1 MSKKASD
8 FQKKVMSL
16 GYRGKEIFKPLN
28 TGWIDDHVACVREW
42 IANIFFYTKNETTI
56 MIDAGYNYDRLGEKM
71 GWLDLNPAKIRHILI
86 THQDTDHVGAVER
99 DSAGLFKEATI
110 YLSEI
115 ENRYLTGEVPR
126 KVIFGAYKLPLVETD
141 NTKKLLTDGDVFFIE
156 DIKVEAI
163 LVPGHTWGHMVY
175 LVDDEYLFT
184 GDTIWFGADGGY
196 SFINSLAENNELAK
210 RSLAE
215 LEKKLRDRG
224 LSPKIITGHTGWSE
238 DLDFVFAHKD
248 QVCNSMKKQKPH
260 DPAAPY
266 DGYDERDDVEWKAR
280 NVRLASVN
288 DRKKRKVLVFGV
300 GVIGAYLAHVLTEAG
315 NDVTILAREERAKS
329 LDRNGLVIYH
339 HLQRKTTTDRV
350 KAVTSVEG
358 LSFDAAFVP
367 MPYHKIRQALPEICV
382 LNAKLLVLVGNNL
395 APAEIDAHIRG
406 HAPGI
411 KTILFGF
418 QVSGGKKETD
428 RFVCERLGGS
438 WMDIGQLHGEADP
451 RLKKLVSRLF
461 AGTSYKLNWQGDM
474 EAYLICH
481 PAAILPIAYLSYICE
496 GDLRSSTREQRKM
509 MVDAS
514 HEAYECLKEK
524 GIPIYPEGDD
534 KFFEN
539 GPRGTVMQML
549 YLVMAKSK
557 IGDLVACEH
566 CRNAVS
572 EMEQIDLFYE
582 DLMRD
587 YPPEKLKVWNTL
599 RSQMP
604 SWEELHKK
612 YGN

>member
-8 FQKKVMSL
+8 FQKKVMSI

-28 TGWIDDHVACVREW
+28 TGRIDDHISCVREW
-42 IANIFFYTKNETTI
+42 IANIFFYTKNGTTI

-71 GWLDLNPAKIRHILI
+71 RWLDLDPAKIRHILI

-115 ENRYLTGEVPR
+115 ENRYLTGEVRR

-141 NTKKLLTDGDVFFIE
+141 NPRKLLKDGEVFFI
-156 DIKVEAI
+156 DGIKVEAI

-175 LVDDEYLFT
+175 LIDDEYLFT

-196 SFINSLAENNELAK
+196 SFINSLAEDNELAK

-215 LEKKLRDRG
+215 LEKKLKDRG
-224 LSPKIITGHTGWSE
+224 LSPKVITGHTGWSE

-248 QVCNSMKKQKPH
+248 QVCNSLKKQKPH

-266 DGYDERDDVEWKAR
+266 DGYDEREDVEWRAR

-288 DRKKRKVLVFGV
+288 DQKKRRVLVFGA
-300 GVIGAYLAHVLTEAG
+300 GVIGAYLAHVLAEAG

-329 LDRNGLVIYH
+329 LTQNGLIIYH
-339 HLQRKTTTDRV
+339 HLQRKTTKDRV
-350 KAVTSVEG
+350 RAVTSVEG
-358 LSFDAAFVP
+358 CSFDAAFVP
-367 MPYHKIRQALPEICV
+367 MPYHKIRQALPEICG
-382 LNAKLLVLVGNNL
+382 LDAKLLVLVGNDL
-395 APAEIDAHIRG
+395 APAEVEAYIRE
-406 HAPGI
+406 HSSGI
-411 KTILFGF
+411 KKILFGF
-418 QVSGGKKETD
+418 QVSGGKKEPD
-428 RFVCERLGGS
+428 RFVCERFGGS
-438 WMDIGQLHGEADP
+438 WMDIGQLHGETDP
-451 RLKKLVSRLF
+451 RLKKLAGSLF
-461 AGTSYKLNWQGDM
+461 TGTSYKLNWQEDM

-481 PAAILPIAYLSYICE
+481 PAAILPIAYLSYICD
-496 GDLRSSTREQRKM
+496 GDLRSSTREQRRM

-514 HEAYECLKEK
+514 HEAYECLKTK
-524 GIPIYPEGDD
+524 GIPVYPKGDD
-534 KFFEN
+534 RFFEN
-539 GPRGTVMQML
+539 GPQGAVMQLL
-549 YLVMAKSK
+549 YLAMAKSK

-582 DLMRD
+582 DLMRG
-587 YPPEKLKVWNTL
+587 YPPEKLKAWNAL
-599 RSQMP
+599 RSRMP

-612 YGN
+612 YEN